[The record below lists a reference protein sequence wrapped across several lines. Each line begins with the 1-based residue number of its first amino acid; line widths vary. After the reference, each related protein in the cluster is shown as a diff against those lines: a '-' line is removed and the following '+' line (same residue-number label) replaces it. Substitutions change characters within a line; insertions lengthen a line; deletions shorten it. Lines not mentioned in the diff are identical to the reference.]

1 MSDLR
6 TTFLGG
12 DVVLGLDGGENGAV
26 SVPAWKF
33 SSTSIVLESSCTRSL
48 KAFDSST
55 SWCWSQEESV
65 LCSSR
70 CRVCCG
76 GVSVER

>member
-65 LCSSR
+65 QL
-70 CRVCCG
+70 
-76 GVSVER
+76 

>member
-12 DVVLGLDGGENGAV
+12 DVVLGLDGGEIGAV

-33 SSTSIVLESSCTRSL
+33 SYTSIVLESSCTRSL

-55 SWCWSQEESV
+55 LEPRGECAALGV
-65 LCSSR
+65 
-70 CRVCCG
+70 VCCG